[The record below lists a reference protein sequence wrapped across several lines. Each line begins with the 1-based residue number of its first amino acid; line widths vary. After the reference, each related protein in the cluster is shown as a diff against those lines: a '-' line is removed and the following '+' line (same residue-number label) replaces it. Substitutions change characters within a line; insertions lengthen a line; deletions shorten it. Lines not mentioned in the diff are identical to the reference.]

1 MSKIVKRVQ
10 PCGGFEL
17 EIEFTDGLR
26 GRMDVSQRLFGPVF
40 EPLRDAKLF
49 DQVYVDPFGAICWPN
64 GANLAPDALYDSLR
78 AAAGK

>member
-1 MSKIVKRVQ
+1 MDSSWKSNS
-10 PCGGFEL
+10 PH
-17 EIEFTDGLR
+17 GLR

-40 EPLRDAKLF
+40 EPLRDTKLF

-64 GANLAPDALYDSLR
+64 GADLAPDALYDSLR